1 MDRRWLI
8 AWLVTFV
15 GSLAIFFA
23 AYLIYKATG
32 PHPQMTLFLRQI
44 RHEVR
49 WLIPGLKK
57 KPNARQEDVRIEP
70 RRRPHDA
77 AVASHARIGQTAQR
91 DSASP
96 GRRGAVQPA
105 SRRSRYVVQSGSP
118 ITLQ

>member
-15 GSLAIFFA
+15 GSLSIFFA

-57 KPNARQEDVRIEP
+57 KPNARPEDVRIEP
-70 RRRPHDA
+70 HRRHATA
-77 AVASHARIGQTAQR
+77 APHARIGQTAQR

-105 SRRSRYVVQSGSP
+105 SRRSRYAVQSGSP